1 MLSAIAL
8 GRVFYGFFLII
19 GFSLGLAGVLVLTG
33 LALLYAGKFA
43 GKYFGGNR
51 VGAVMRYIPIVGAF
65 FVALLGVGIAL
76 DAFFQTG
83 FVP

>member
-8 GRVFYGFFLII
+8 GRVLYGLFLIV

-43 GKYFGGNR
+43 GRMFGGNR
-51 VGAVMRYIPIVGAF
+51 VGNFMRYVPIVGAF
-65 FVALLGVGIAL
+65 FVALLGIGIAL
-76 DAFFQTG
+76 EAFLQTG
-83 FVP
+83 VIP

>member
-8 GRVFYGFFLII
+8 GRVLYGLYLIV
-19 GFSLGLAGVLVLTG
+19 GFSLGLASVLVITG

-43 GKYFGGNR
+43 GKHLQGRR
-51 VGAVMRYIPIVGAF
+51 VGSAMRYLPILGAG
-65 FVALLGVGIAL
+65 VVTILGILIAF

-83 FVP
+83 LVP